1 MIMTQIEIFFVFF
14 IPPPPP
20 STVDVAFPTQ
30 PLAAG
35 I

>member
-1 MIMTQIEIFFVFF
+1 MTQIEIFFVFF
-14 IPPPPP
+14 IFPP